1 MTDGKITS
9 FYGKAGPGPV
19 YIRTL
24 LVKNTQVGNDIADH
38 IVIQKTG
45 TASQVVGV
53 LRLAIAA
60 DLAININLNG
70 ALLITCTIPLATS
83 VDTPLTFT
91 SFSSTALTANDVLSF
106 DITASDGSLDV
117 AGVASFTLE
126 WS

>member
-9 FYGKAGPGPV
+9 FYGRAGTV

-24 LVKNTQVGNDIADH
+24 LVKNTQVGSDIADH

-70 ALLITCTIPLATS
+70 TLLISCTIPLATP
-83 VDTPLTFT
+83 VDTPLTFM